1 MLRRQDPALLAR
13 QSIEVATESLDAFLD
28 GYRDAKHAE
37 MRSHLRDSPED
48 LRALA
53 LEIQDMRVALEAVDD
68 GQGLGERERESE
80 GTAGHLRV

>member
-1 MLRRQDPALLAR
+1 
-13 QSIEVATESLDAFLD
+13 
-28 GYRDAKHAE
+28 